1 MINSCSC
8 CHLQNKSVPHS
19 SINTLYLSCLTL
31 FHFMQMN
38 FTRPGK
44 YHANSD
50 LIHTNRIINPVSI
63 IHDPFSCHNSSMPYL
78 QRGREGWGKENEK
91 KNTQKATKCKS
102 FPLLT
107 YHFPTKLF
115 HHSIVSLQ
123 IFAVWFFSMAFGHGI
138 KQVNWWFLPVNATP
152 ESLKC
157 IDAVPARSLIHHTN
171 HQWIGTTAHRQ
182 YKRNF
187 AYILWIWL

>member
-1 MINSCSC
+1 MLI
-8 CHLQNKSVPHS
+8 Q
-19 SINTLYLSCLTL
+19 T
-31 FHFMQMN
+31 
-38 FTRPGK
+38 
-44 YHANSD
+44 
-50 LIHTNRIINPVSI
+50 LIHINRIIILVSI

-107 YHFPTKLF
+107 FHFPTKPF

-123 IFAVWFFSMAFGHGI
+123 IFSVWFFSMAFGYEI
-138 KQVNWWFLPVNATP
+138 KQVNWWFLQVNATL

-157 IDAVPARSLIHHTN
+157 IDAVPAHSLIHHSN
-171 HQWIGTTAHRQ
+171 HQIFLVFISLDTVIKHQNALLPSYLQTHGSWTLAKLILRQ
-182 YKRNF
+182 QVMVIQL
-187 AYILWIWL
+187 AACQTS